1 MPRKVKRAYKRTV
14 CGLASFGGETETEIG
29 RKWKRKGAVKKDK
42 LDPPRLRSAHGSR
55 EEQEVLRRCQ
65 PVRTSQCVAALD
77 QRLAG
82 PPRGAGGGAS
92 GARGD
97 RVGEP
102 ACARRSQETKPR
114 AAGFARGRSEAPFP
128 AHFGEG
134 PVPSLPGAQG
144 RSAAARRP
152 GSRAWFAQGGAERQ
166 PQVRGLRSRSPPAGG
181 GAGPA
186 RLPWRGR
193 GGRLGSGG
201 LEGRRVVFALG
212 LGVEGADW
220 GPSGLGER
228 PCKWSRDS
236 SWGPSWADGTTSQSQ
251 DLSNDKVLLAYFKD
265 DAVGGVIKGAAKT
278 GEGLRGAGL
287 IILNFFK
294 SWTNKMATEMF
305 LSHRSMCQKQI
316 YQLGISLNIPQ
327 QHSKCFI
334 KRPPGNTGYP
344 GPQAGY
350 PGPQAGYP
358 GPQAGFPG
366 PQAGYS
372 VPPADYPGAGPGG
385 FAAHQQPVYN
395 QPGRPAGI
403 PWMPT
408 PPPPSNCPPGLEY
421 LSQIDQ
427 ILIHQQIELLE
438 VLTGFET
445 NNKYEIKNS
454 FGQRIYFAKEDTD
467 CCTRYCCGASRPFN
481 LKILDNIG
489 QEVIT
494 MQRPLRCSSCCFPCC
509 LQEVSEQLE
518 GDFLEVHAPPG
529 VPIGYVT
536 QIWHPCLP
544 KFTVQNERRE
554 DVLKIIGPCLVCSCC
569 ADIDFEV
576 KSLDE
581 QNVVGKITKQWGGF
595 VREAYTD
602 ADNFGIQFPLDLD
615 VKVKAT
621 MLGACFLIVLFKRVP
636 FNPSSEIPF
645 SPESLDSQDF
655 MFFETSGRNE

>member
-1 MPRKVKRAYKRTV
+1 MDKQNVP
-14 CGLASFGGETETEIG
+14 ETN
-29 RKWKRKGAVKKDK
+29 
-42 LDPPRLRSAHGSR
+42 LP
-55 EEQEVLRRCQ
+55 
-65 PVRTSQCVAALD
+65 
-77 QRLAG
+77 AG
-82 PPRGAGGGAS
+82 
-92 GARGD
+92 
-97 RVGEP
+97 
-102 ACARRSQETKPR
+102 
-114 AAGFARGRSEAPFP
+114 
-128 AHFGEG
+128 H
-134 PVPSLPGAQG
+134 LPQYP
-144 RSAAARRP
+144 SAA
-152 GSRAWFAQGGAERQ
+152 FQG
-166 PQVRGLRSRSPPAGG
+166 
-181 GAGPA
+181 
-186 RLPWRGR
+186 
-193 GGRLGSGG
+193 
-201 LEGRRVVFALG
+201 
-212 LGVEGADW
+212 
-220 GPSGLGER
+220 
-228 PCKWSRDS
+228 
-236 SWGPSWADGTTSQSQ
+236 
-251 DLSNDKVLLAYFKD
+251 
-265 DAVGGVIKGAAKT
+265 
-278 GEGLRGAGL
+278 
-287 IILNFFK
+287 
-294 SWTNKMATEMF
+294 
-305 LSHRSMCQKQI
+305 
-316 YQLGISLNIPQ
+316 
-327 QHSKCFI
+327 
-334 KRPPGNTGYP
+334 PPGNTGYP

-509 LQEVSEQLE
+509 LQE
-518 GDFLEVHAPPG
+518 LEVHAPPG

-621 MLGACFLIVLFKRVP
+621 MLGACFLI
-636 FNPSSEIPF
+636 
-645 SPESLDSQDF
+645 DF